1 MRSYF
6 GPPPRIKVL
15 EAVSA
20 LASGR
25 VKRIDGGFKVRASLG
40 NREYTVILGD
50 GSAYSDDNGTVHR
63 QYIGYPIIA
72 ALIMEGSIPDFPE
85 LGRAISDVP
94 WAKLNAEMRSYKKV
108 ERHVKEIASR
118 AGISDEMVD
127 RYIEDVMGILRERRL
142 KFKDLRQSTLSS

>member
-1 MRSYF
+1 MRSYL
-6 GPPPRIKVL
+6 GLPPRIKVL

-40 NREYTVILGD
+40 NREYTVILSGE
-50 GSAYSDDNGTVHR
+50 SAYSDDNGTVHR

-72 ALIMEGSIPDFPE
+72 VMIMEGNIPDFPE
-85 LGRAISDVP
+85 LGRVISDVP
-94 WAKLNAEMRSYKKV
+94 WAKLNAVMRSYKKV
-108 ERHVKEIASR
+108 EKHVKEVASR